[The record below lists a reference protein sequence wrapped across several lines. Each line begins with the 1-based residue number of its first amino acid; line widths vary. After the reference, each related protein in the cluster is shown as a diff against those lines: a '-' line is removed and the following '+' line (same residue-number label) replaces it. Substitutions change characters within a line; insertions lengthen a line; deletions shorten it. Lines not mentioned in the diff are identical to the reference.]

1 MNLSLQ
7 SPPLPLEAPLKTG
20 PQISSTGF
28 EHTSDPPTTFMA
40 FHHQMPPYPVRQP
53 TPLGLER
60 TSPLTDEA
68 QEASNKRRKTSSDAS
83 RNNKQTRQL
92 QSCDSCRERKV
103 RCARPDPSEGAS
115 YMSPQFSEP
124 PLSGF
129 CKSPFSP
136 GLSVAGYTGP
146 MILGPNGMQIAECKP
161 CMTMGLSC
169 TYQYKA
175 KKRGPP
181 NQYMKRLRAAAAAA
195 AALAP
200 TGSHGPPSG
209 SQHAD
214 GPQAPPQDQ
223 YSAIASGY
231 LPAFTLSRANSPA
244 LADSRPNMT
253 NDGRT
258 SDNQLSPSKGMMDNT
273 QPFASWSLPFHSDPR
288 HSDAAGSHVHDLSP
302 ITPLRSSTDTSSEAT
317 KLADDSSV
325 GHMYSL
331 SQFASPSIILH
342 ILSLF
347 FDYIYPLTPCIHRP
361 TFYADLGEK
370 REERDPIFFALVCST
385 LSSTLAQVPR
395 SYLPMEKDEV
405 RQLAQRLSDASRA
418 VTVRGYDPPTSSL
431 IVIRYFDSLYNL
443 CVGQVVTG
451 QAAYSEAVFIAE
463 ALGLHEEDSYE
474 GLDFIEREVRRR
486 AFWLVFGA
494 DKSSAVLLNRPICL
508 RDEDCTV
515 HFPTEV
521 DDEYITARAILPQ
534 PPHKTAIISGFNY
547 ISRIFALLGE
557 IVVRIRVDKRSPP
570 RGAFAAARLEEVCA
584 LHNRVLDIFAQ
595 APQELRLRKSGNSPR
610 ADGTSALSLNGVP
623 SSGPSFDPAG
633 FARNALA
640 ELHNLFDN
648 PNANREDASNAYLV
662 MQANIHVTQQV
673 VRLVIEQYR
682 HTLVTSMLASGVD
695 PASLHSSIAAN
706 ELSRG
711 GWTFEDREAIA
722 RDLLDILR
730 KIPILSI
737 ATNGPVLVH
746 KVRFVASTL
755 LDFVRDAETAP
766 DPAAKA
772 LNILWDFLSML
783 SEIERKYLPLDN
795 SSDQDQ

>member
-1 MNLSLQ
+1 
-7 SPPLPLEAPLKTG
+7 
-20 PQISSTGF
+20 
-28 EHTSDPPTTFMA
+28 MA
-40 FHHQMPPYPVRQP
+40 FHHQMPPYPVRQT
-53 TPLGLER
+53 TPLGSEH

-68 QEASNKRRKTSSDAS
+68 QAHDPSNKRRKTSSDA

-103 RCARPDPSEGAS
+103 RCARPDPSEG
-115 YMSPQFSEP
+115 
-124 PLSGF
+124 
-129 CKSPFSP
+129 
-136 GLSVAGYTGP
+136 YTGP
-146 MILGPNGMQIAECKP
+146 MIVGPNGMQIAECKP

-200 TGSHGPPSG
+200 TGPQLTSSG
-209 SQHAD
+209 SHHAD
-214 GPQAPPQDQ
+214 GSQIPPQDQ

-244 LADSRPNMT
+244 LGETRSNVHDNGRDVNMH
-253 NDGRT
+253 
-258 SDNQLSPSKGMMDNT
+258 LSPSKMVDNT
-273 QPFASWSLPFHSDPR
+273 QPFASWSLPFHSNP
-288 HSDAAGSHVHDLSP
+288 HPLDAAGSHVHDLSP

-317 KLADDSSV
+317 KLADDSSI

-331 SQFASPSIILH
+331 SQFAPPSIILH

-370 REERDPIFFALVCST
+370 REERDPLFFALVCST

-584 LHNRVLDIFAQ
+584 LHTRVLEIFSQ
-595 APQELRLRKSGNSPR
+595 APQELQLRKSGNSPR

-623 SSGPSFDPAG
+623 ASGPSFDPAG

-640 ELHNLFDN
+640 ELNNLFDN

-695 PASLHSSIAAN
+695 PATLHSSIAAT

-795 SSDQDQ
+795 SNEQDG